1 MASHNVEVVRNMLE
15 AYASGG
21 VDAVLP
27 FIHDDFHGEVPPE
40 VSAEPDSY
48 DGPDG
53 VRRYFDLFAEVIDD
67 LAFEPY
73 EFIEA
78 GDRVMTVSRLRG
90 RGKGSGIPVEMEA
103 FNVAEVRG
111 DKLAAM
117 WAYGSRDAA
126 LAALGD
132 ADHVAS
138 LRRPRPRRA
147 TA

>member
-1 MASHNVEVVRNMLE
+1 MASHNVEVVRAMLE
-15 AYASGG
+15 AYAKGG
-21 VDAVLP
+21 VDAVIP

-48 DGPDG
+48 DGHDG

-117 WAYGSRDAA
+117 HAYGSRDAA
-126 LAALGD
+126 LEALGETE
-132 ADHVAS
+132 HVAS
-138 LRRPRPRRA
+138 LRTPRPPRVS
-147 TA
+147 